1 MVIRI
6 SRLERLTPALLQLD
20 IRAALILQEE
30 RKLNF
35 IIEFVAELRRLKMKH
50 NALS

>member
-6 SRLERLTPALLQLD
+6 SKPERLNPALLQLD
-20 IRAALILQEE
+20 IRAALILQVE

-35 IIEFVAELRRLKMKH
+35 IIEFVAEPRCLKRKH